1 MISSGD
7 RQKYKSAKWKI
18 LGRVVKFSK
27 SFLFRIR
34 SRYDSFHT
42 RWETEVPSRTNVDRR
57 FSSKII
63 LFVFEKDRIGICSH
77 TRTGKKFKYP
87 SLSARVE
94 PWSRVGSRRA
104 SKWGGRRLV
113 RKGSGG
119 VAASLREASVS
130 SRTVNERRLCRC
142 CSSSFLV
149 HTPPSLRDLFS
160 ILHTGR
166 VIGTVKYKVCDRF
179 WCRRV
184 LGSAQ

>member
-42 RWETEVPSRTNVDRR
+42 GWGNNGTEVPSRTNVHRR

-104 SKWGGRRLV
+104 NKWGGRRLV

-130 SRTVNERRLCRC
+130 SRTVNGEEVVSMLLIFFPRSYPSV
-142 CSSSFLV
+142 SSRSLF
-149 HTPPSLRDLFS
+149 HTPYWSCDWNGEVQSL
-160 ILHTGR
+160 
-166 VIGTVKYKVCDRF
+166 
-179 WCRRV
+179 
-184 LGSAQ
+184 

>member
-63 LFVFEKDRIGICSH
+63 LFVFEKDLDRIGICSH
-77 TRTGKKFKYP
+77 TRLERNSNTHRYPRASSHGVEWGAGERISGGDVDSYGRGVVGWLPPFGK
-87 SLSARVE
+87 RQ
-94 PWSRVGSRRA
+94 SRR
-104 SKWGGRRLV
+104 V
-113 RKGSGG
+113 
-119 VAASLREASVS
+119 
-130 SRTVNERRLCRC
+130 
-142 CSSSFLV
+142 
-149 HTPPSLRDLFS
+149 P
-160 ILHTGR
+160 
-166 VIGTVKYKVCDRF
+166 
-179 WCRRV
+179 
-184 LGSAQ
+184 